1 MGGLSAG
8 SIALPGTVAADA
20 GPALPGPAL
29 PGPALPGLGLGQP
42 AGHSRLALLV
52 RRAGRRL
59 PPGMRRALRVLD
71 RRARVLAGQLRRRW
85 HRSLQLRVVATT
97 LVICVVVVTV
107 LGFFLVQQIESG
119 LLNSARTSAAHQLGE
134 GLNVAKDEGGL
145 EGSAGD
151 RVKSLFSLT
160 SRLQSLSG
168 PGDDFDVVILAQP
181 SAGDSAF
188 GGTFG
193 NRNLS
198 WHSVPRGL
206 IQKVTG
212 EQQQGRTDELWS
224 TPTLMRYLHGRA
236 SGPGLAIGGVINTG
250 DQLYYLFPLDQQQ
263 ATLGLVQHAMLFGG
277 LVLVLLLVGIVSL
290 VTRWVVVPIR
300 DAAAAARR
308 LSDGQLDERM
318 PVRGTDDLAAL
329 ARSFNDMGAS
339 LQEKLRELEELS
351 KVQRQFVSDVSHE
364 LRTPLT
370 TIRIAAD
377 VLFAAREQLMP
388 AASRSAELLEGQLE
402 RFESLLGDLLEISR
416 YDANAAT
423 LDAESADVCDLVRRA
438 AADAEQLAA
447 RRGTRIDFRLPPE
460 PCVAEV
466 DRRRVERILRNLLDN
481 AVEHGEGRDVVVTVA
496 GDRDAVAVA
505 VRDHGVGFGPA
516 EAQMVFDRFWRA
528 DPARA
533 RTTGGT
539 GLGLAISLED
549 ARLHNGWL
557 QAWGECG
564 KGSVF
569 RLTVPRMAGQELA
582 GSPLPL
588 RPDEAEPGPELIHP
602 PLARG
607 GPGPAGPRDW
617 PAPDSPAAGSQALR
631 PSVPAHVINTSSR
644 TAGPIRRAQAVRAR
658 PVAGKRHVLRWLP
671 TVLVAVTLAAGC
683 ADVPTSGL
691 LQHTGL
697 PAGTGGEQQG
707 MDCCGYIMTGPGP
720 GASPSQIVQGFLL
733 ASADFGNHHEI
744 ARQYL
749 TRAASRSWQPG
760 PGPAVT
766 VVASPPTVTPAP
778 PAFGSRNTAVVEI
791 SAQQLG
797 NVSTSGQ
804 YVQAETG
811 QHQLNQEF
819 TLQKVDHQWRI
830 ATLPTRSPQQT
841 WISRPTSC
849 CSPRTSSS
857 WLSSPATSTT
867 WIPRA
872 RTWCPTRSSC
882 RSTRGIRSPTW
893 SGPC

>member
-1 MGGLSAG
+1 MEGAASSSEAGRGPRGSAT
-8 SIALPGTVAADA
+8 LPGSGGG
-20 GPALPGPAL
+20 GPAA
-29 PGPALPGLGLGQP
+29 ALPGLGLGP
-42 AGHSRLALLV
+42 SAAGSWVALLV

-59 PPGMRRALRVLD
+59 PPRVRRALRAID
-71 RRARVLAGQLRRRW
+71 RRARMVAGRMRRRW

-119 LLNSARTSAAHQLGE
+119 LLNSARTSGAHQLAN
-134 GLNVAKDEGGL
+134 GLAVAKDERGL
-145 EGSAGD
+145 QGSTGD
-151 RVKSLFSLT
+151 RDNSLVSLAST
-160 SRLQSLSG
+160 LQGLSG
-168 PGDDFDVVILAQP
+168 PGDNFDVVILAQP
-181 SAGDSAF
+181 SGESAF
-188 GGTFG
+188 GGTYG
-193 NRNLS
+193 NQNVSYL
-198 WHSVPRGL
+198 SVPSTLTR
-206 IQKVTG
+206 QVTQ

-224 TPTLMRYLHGRA
+224 TPTLMRYRNGR
-236 SGPGLAIGGVINTG
+236 SPTPGLAIGGVING
-250 DQLYYLFPLDQQQ
+250 QYQLYYLFPLDQQQ
-263 ATLGLVQHAMLFGG
+263 ATLSLVQHAMLFGG
-277 LVLVLLLVGIVSL
+277 LALVALLVGIVSL

-300 DAAAAARR
+300 EAAGAARR

-339 LQEKLRELEELS
+339 LQEKLHELEELS
-351 KVQRQFVSDVSHE
+351 QVQRQFVSDVSHE

-388 AASRSAELLEGQLE
+388 AAARSAELLEGQLE

-557 QAWGECG
+557 QAWGEPG
-564 KGSVF
+564 RGSVF
-569 RLTVPRMAGQELA
+569 RLTVPRVGGQELV

-588 RPDEAEPGPELIHP
+588 GPDEAEPGPELIHA
-602 PLARG
+602 PLTLRV
-607 GPGPAGPRDW
+607 
-617 PAPDSPAAGSQALR
+617 SPAR
-631 PSVPAHVINTSSR
+631 P
-644 TAGPIRRAQAVRAR
+644 GQE
-658 PVAGKRHVLRWLP
+658 L
-671 TVLVAVTLAAGC
+671 
-683 ADVPTSGL
+683 
-691 LQHTGL
+691 
-697 PAGTGGEQQG
+697 AGTGLTGTG
-707 MDCCGYIMTGPGP
+707 FSAGYAGI
-720 GASPSQIVQGFLL
+720 
-733 ASADFGNHHEI
+733 
-744 ARQYL
+744 
-749 TRAASRSWQPG
+749 QP
-760 PGPAVT
+760 A
-766 VVASPPTVTPAP
+766 
-778 PAFGSRNTAVVEI
+778 GSRRAGTDPEGRG
-791 SAQQLG
+791 SAG
-797 NVSTSGQ
+797 AGSG
-804 YVQAETG
+804 
-811 QHQLNQEF
+811 
-819 TLQKVDHQWRI
+819 
-830 ATLPTRSPQQT
+830 
-841 WISRPTSC
+841 
-849 CSPRTSSS
+849 
-857 WLSSPATSTT
+857 
-867 WIPRA
+867 
-872 RTWCPTRSSC
+872 
-882 RSTRGIRSPTW
+882 
-893 SGPC
+893 